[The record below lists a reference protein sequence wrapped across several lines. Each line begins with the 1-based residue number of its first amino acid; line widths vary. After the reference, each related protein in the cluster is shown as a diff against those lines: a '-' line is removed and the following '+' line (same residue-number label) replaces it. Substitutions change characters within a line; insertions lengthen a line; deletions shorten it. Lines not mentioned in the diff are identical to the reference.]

1 MGNAEQTTD
10 WCLTRGV
17 YEELCC
23 SGRLFLGLLQ
33 PWHVDR
39 QRLWLLGKWV
49 ETGAKENRGI
59 TQSRQTWRKVPKSAS
74 WALCFRVE
82 LLRVRVSWMIHYSPC
97 SPSHFLYICAIY
109 WSSSMTPPPLPPQ
122 PLYPQTN
129 NFLSKNL
136 TEPQEQPEKLTW
148 TLLLQIESLGSG
160 VDYKKGRGSH

>member
-59 TQSRQTWRKVPKSAS
+59 TQSRQMWRKVPKSAS

-109 WSSSMTPPPLPPQ
+109 WSSSMTPPLSPHN
-122 PLYPQTN
+122 LYTPKQIISSQRTSQN
-129 NFLSKNL
+129 LKSNLKNWHERSCCRL
-136 TEPQEQPEKLTW
+136 R
-148 TLLLQIESLGSG
+148 
-160 VDYKKGRGSH
+160 V